1 MNKKSTNRYTP
12 YFISGVKFNFLNVIV
27 SLVLSF
33 ATAFI
38 YFNNLSKSEFIF
50 YSVSQITVYFFVS
63 FSNLQFS
70 KLIRKYFPNY
80 EKDVSDIILKKLIKT
95 SIYTLFTIFVFY
107 FYITKYF
114 EIYSYFDEYLNI
126 FYLFIFLSSLVTIL
140 SNYFGEYLA
149 AYQKFDIQEKKYL
162 IYSSPFKFIGL
173 LLFYFVFNSLF
184 FVLLINFLIRVINL
198 VVTYKVSNTNLRN
211 KSHNL
216 PSQEVLN
223 LFKTKS
229 NILFTAKNFIFFNYP
244 LLFFSYMPVYL
255 TDLHTENDIAVFS
268 LAISLFNSIKPFLN
282 GVDVIINPAIQ
293 QLNKQ
298 NDNEKLFKI
307 IYLVFL
313 SLNFL
318 AIYIMILIWS
328 GLNFSPIVT
337 IVFTKFS
344 YNLFS
349 DLALSAVIL
358 SLFFMFN
365 KIKYSYLLSINKE
378 NVIFVS
384 SLLSLIISLYF
395 WSQYQNFGS
404 RINLS
409 LLIIFTFYFFNLVFN
424 MISVPILLGKYKT
437 TIFGVVTIYLL
448 SLNTIFY
455 DSFFIFLSINIL
467 NILFLTFSLRGLFK
481 KLGIKPKEII
491 ASY

>member
-1 MNKKSTNRYTP
+1 MKKKSTNRYTP

-27 SLVLSF
+27 SLILSF

-38 YFNNLSKSEFIF
+38 YFNNLSKSDFIF
-50 YSVSQITVYFFVS
+50 YSVSQITIYFFVS
-63 FSNLQFS
+63 FSNLQFG

-80 EKDVSDIILKKLIKT
+80 EKDISDIILKKLIKT

-107 FYITKYF
+107 FFITKYF
-114 EIYSYFDEYLNI
+114 EIYSYFEEYLNI
-126 FYLFIFLSSLVTIL
+126 FYLFIFISSLVTIL

-149 AYQKFDIQEKKYL
+149 ANQKFDIQEKKYL
-162 IYSSPFKFIGL
+162 VYSAPFKFIGL
-173 LLFYFVFNSLF
+173 LLFYFVFKSLF
-184 FVLLINFLIRVINL
+184 FVLLINILIRVINMII
-198 VVTYKVSNTNLRN
+198 TYKVSNTNLRN

-255 TDLHTENDIAVFS
+255 TDFHTENDIAVFS
-268 LAISLFNSIKPFLN
+268 LAISLFNSIRPFLN
-282 GVDVIINPAIQ
+282 GVLVIINPAIQ

-318 AIYIMILIWS
+318 TIYLMILIWS

-337 IVFTKFS
+337 ILFTKFS

-349 DLALSAVIL
+349 DLALSAIIL

-365 KIKYSYLLSINKE
+365 QIKYSYLLSINKE
-378 NVIFVS
+378 NVVFVS
-384 SLLSLIISLYF
+384 SLLSVIISLYC

-409 LLIIFTFYFFNLVFN
+409 LLIIFIFYFFNLSFN
-424 MISVPILLGKYKT
+424 VISVPVLLGKYKF
-437 TIFGVVTIYLL
+437 TIFGVVIVYLF
-448 SLNTIFY
+448 SLNTFFF
-455 DSFFIFLSINIL
+455 DSFVVFLLINFL
-467 NILFLTFSLRGLFK
+467 NILILISSLRGLFK
-481 KLGIKPKEII
+481 KLGIKPREII
-491 ASY
+491 TS